1 MVGGT
6 DPVFAEL
13 GYQTG
18 RALTTFAGHIVVVG
32 VTGSG
37 NGAIWVG
44 PGAPAPGPTG

>member
-1 MVGGT
+1 MVGGA

-32 VTGSG
+32 VTGAG